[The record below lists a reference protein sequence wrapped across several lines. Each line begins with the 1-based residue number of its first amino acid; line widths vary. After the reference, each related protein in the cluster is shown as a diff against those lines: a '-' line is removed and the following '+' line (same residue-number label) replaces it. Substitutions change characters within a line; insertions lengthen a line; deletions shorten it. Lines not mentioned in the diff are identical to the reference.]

1 MLRCGGLVYHG
12 LKTNPS
18 GGPLQHTQNG
28 EQVVGS
34 FQFSASGHSSG
45 GYPSYA
51 ISILLWHSGTCSAPR
66 SLNNFQLFQFE
77 RSSIINT

>member
-45 GYPSYA
+45 GYPSNA
-51 ISILLWHSGTCSAPR
+51 ISILLWHSGTCSAPC

-77 RSSIINT
+77 PSSINT